1 LSYKELICRGEIPT
15 LNFVEA
21 AYDPFN
27 TQVEYRAPC
36 MSEVT
41 DVGGHQRHY
50 PWQLAKLHLA

>member
-1 LSYKELICRGEIPT
+1 
-15 LNFVEA
+15 VEA

-41 DVGGHQRHY
+41 NVGGHQRHY